1 MTSAWEADI
10 ALKFGIR
17 MKWQMGMKRRR
28 EEEKKRRREEV
39 AKCTHVRSTIYMP
52 LVGKIMQDYL

>member
-28 EEEKKRRREEV
+28 EEEKKRRGSKMHARTV
-39 AKCTHVRSTIYMP
+39 N
-52 LVGKIMQDYL
+52 YLYASGR